1 MVTGPEDA
9 ASPDKEAD
17 AHKLEHCPAL
27 ATLRLISG
35 KWKTRILWVL
45 RPGPM
50 GFGEMRRQLKGAA
63 PKVLTEQLRQLEADG
78 LIYRTVERKGEVRL
92 SRYGYTPYGATLI
105 PVLDA
110 VGEWGLRHE
119 ERASDDDAG

>member
-1 MVTGPEDA
+1 MVTAPEPPGPNDPDDA
-9 ASPDKEAD
+9 SKD
-17 AHKLEHCPAL
+17 ARKLDHCPAL

-50 GFGEMRRQLKGAA
+50 GFNDMRRRLAEA
-63 PKVLTEQLRQLEADG
+63 SPKMLTEHLRQLEADG
-78 LIYRTVERKGEVRL
+78 LIYRTVETRGEVRL

-110 VGEWGLRHE
+110 LGEWGLEHE
-119 ERASDDDAG
+119 TRSGG

>member
-1 MVTGPEDA
+1 MVTGSEGRPSPADEIDA
-9 ASPDKEAD
+9 LKI
-17 AHKLEHCPAL
+17 EHCPAL

-50 GFGEMRRQLKGAA
+50 GFGEMRRRLGGAS

-78 LIYRTVERKGEVRL
+78 LIYRTVETEGEVRL

-110 VGEWGLRHE
+110 IGEWGLRHE
-119 ERASDDDAG
+119 GRADGED

>member
-1 MVTGPEDA
+1 MVTGPQDT
-9 ASPDKEAD
+9 ASPSEETD
-17 AHKLEHCPAL
+17 ALKLEHCPAL

-50 GFGEMRRQLKGAA
+50 GFGEMRRRLKGASS
-63 PKVLTEQLRQLEADG
+63 KVLTEQLRQLEADG
-78 LIYRTVERKGEVRL
+78 LIYRNVETRGEMRL
-92 SRYGYTPYGATLI
+92 SRYRYTPYGATLI

-110 VGEWGLRHE
+110 IGEWGLRHE
-119 ERASDDDAG
+119 GRASGGV